1 MYILKLACLLL
12 PVGYTESYP
21 GLSQNDLQEH
31 ETHVAC
37 TPLNS
42 ACTARNEEKE
52 ALSLWY
58 K

>member
-31 ETHVAC
+31 KTHTWPA
-37 TPLNS
+37 PH
-42 ACTARNEEKE
+42 
-52 ALSLWY
+52 
-58 K
+58 